1 MSAAAVLDDYLDGL
15 LAGTPAASPAASPGP
30 APAPAAAPAVA
41 APVEAHAAAPAP
53 APVAPEPEPAPVPVA
68 PAASTSPAPPPAAPV
83 ARVAPAAPAS
93 FAPRAPAPVA
103 RPALPPSH
111 GPAGHHGEEPPAPR
125 REPTP
130 RWLRLRCGGQRY
142 GLELLKVQEVVLPA
156 PLLALRGTVPAM
168 LGVMNLR
175 GQVVPVMDLG
185 MHLGQPSQPET
196 PATRFVVIEEKG
208 EVLGLRVTAVEDV
221 VTLGE
226 GQVEPPG
233 TTQVRRPVDG
243 LFRGI
248 ARLGGDPM
256 ILLDASCLL
265 EPGAI
270 GGQR

>member
-15 LAGTPAASPAASPGP
+15 LAGTPAASPAP
-30 APAPAAAPAVA
+30 APAAATSAAPAVA
-41 APVEAHAAAPAP
+41 APVEAQAAAPAP

-233 TTQVRRPVDG
+233 TTQVQRPVDG